1 MEKVTNSS
9 TTHRRTWWCDVCKKQ
24 GSHSTDRCFK
34 NPLNVTHQR
43 PDGHAQHSQRPDGHA
58 QHSQHSQRPDGHSQ
72 HSQHSQRPD
81 GHSQHSQHSQRPDGH
96 AQHSQHSQHSQPNNK
111 YNYEKKNEKKEE
123 VIEKKDNIKTVTPCV
138 PRPVMTGWAAKA
150 SIPIPVKSDDD
161 IMPDVVTSSGFVS
174 LTKDSIGTGVSSKRD
189 MNYRIKPQNN
199 INDYSGDYDEY

>member
-43 PDGHAQHSQRPDGHA
+43 PDGHSQRPDGHAQHSQRPDGHA
-58 QHSQHSQRPDGHSQ
+58 QHSQRPHPS
-72 HSQHSQRPD
+72 
-81 GHSQHSQHSQRPDGH
+81 
-96 AQHSQHSQHSQPNNK
+96 NK

-123 VIEKKDNIKTVTPCV
+123 VFEKKDNIKTVTPCV

-150 SIPIPVKSDDD
+150 SIPIPVKSDE
-161 IMPDVVTSSGFVS
+161 PEEVVTTSSGFVT
-174 LTKDSIGTGVSSKRD
+174 LTKEFIGTGVSSKRD
-189 MNYRIKPQNN
+189 MNYRIKSQNN